1 MTRFFTG
8 DYLLYYL
15 AKALSFFFRVMPINL
30 ALFIAR
36 RLGVFFSIV
45 SRKRYRVAYANLK
58 SALGKDYKPKELKR
72 ILRKTYANIGQ
83 GIVDLFLLPK
93 IDKRYIERYIRF
105 ENFDIAKEVLKKE
118 KGLIFLTAHFGTWE
132 ISHVAMPYKGL
143 AYKGIAREQKP
154 YRLNELLNHYRQ
166 LHGCKIIMKGPAV
179 KEALRTLR
187 SNGIVGMLVDQDA
200 GKRGIFT
207 HLFSR
212 PASWNRGV
220 MEMALKT
227 GATIVPGFAIREKGP
242 FIRFKMFDPIKLRED
257 IDKEEAVIDGFRQY
271 ASILED
277 MIREHPEQ
285 WLWQHRR
292 WKSTPVRDVVILND
306 KRTGHLRQSEA
317 VLRSIRDIRERSGFK
332 GEDIRVKIIDVEF
345 KSILSKQFLSIC
357 GNLSNARCQGCMQ
370 CLRINLE
377 SSSYKT
383 LMESYA
389 DIVISC
395 GSSIAAVNLFLSKE
409 NNAKSI
415 VIMKPSFIA
424 LERFDLAII
433 PKHDKPK
440 ITENVVISD
449 GALNLID
456 KNRLKLYADKLKH
469 KIGPLKERRIGLLLG
484 GDTKDFKMDHRAIE
498 ALTEESVKAA
508 NECDAE
514 ILVTTSRRTP
524 GHIDELLRKKF
535 SGEKRCRLLNI
546 VNDKNS
552 KGIIEAILGLSDV
565 VLVSEESISMISEAA
580 SSKSRTIVFTQGG
593 YNDKRHISFLKNLRD
608 KGFIEIKENQD
619 IHTAIL
625 KAFKTRA
632 KEPVLNDSLKVEE
645 ALAKML

>member
-1 MTRFFTG
+1 MKFSTG

-15 AKALSFFFRVMPINL
+15 AKAFSSFFRAMPINL

-36 RLGVFFSIV
+36 RFGVFFSIV
-45 SRKRYRVAYANLK
+45 SRKRYKVAYANLK

-93 IDKRYIERYIRF
+93 IDKKYIERYIRF
-105 ENFDIAKEVLKKE
+105 ENFDIAKEVLKKK

-132 ISHVAMPYKGL
+132 ISHAAMPYKGL
-143 AYKGIAREQKP
+143 PYKGIAREQKP
-154 YRLNELLNHYRQ
+154 YHLNELLNHYRQ

-200 GKRGIFT
+200 GRKGIFT
-207 HLFSR
+207 NLFSR
-212 PASWNRGV
+212 PTSWNYGV

-227 GATIVPGFAIREKGP
+227 GAIIVPGFAIREKGP
-242 FIRFKMFDPIKLRED
+242 FIRFKMFNPIMLRED
-257 IDKEEAVIDGFRQY
+257 IDKEEAITDGFRQY

-277 MIREHPEQ
+277 MIKKYPEQ

-292 WKSTPVRDVVILND
+292 WKSTPVRDIVILND

-317 VLRSIRDIRERSGFK
+317 VLRSIRDIWEKK
-332 GEDIRVKIIDVEF
+332 GYKREDIRVRIIDVEF
-345 KSILSKQFLSIC
+345 KNILFKQFLSIC
-357 GNLSNARCQGCMQ
+357 SNLSNARCQGCMQ
-370 CLRINLE
+370 CLRINLQT
-377 SSSYKT
+377 SSYKT

-395 GSSIAAVNLFLSKE
+395 GSSTAAVNLFLSKE

-424 LERFDLAII
+424 LNRFNLAII
-433 PKHDKPK
+433 PKHDKPP
-440 ITENVVISD
+440 IAENVIITN
-449 GALNLID
+449 GALNLVD
-456 KNRLKLYADKLKH
+456 SKHLKLYADKLKD

-484 GDTKDFKMDHRAIE
+484 GDTKDFKMDHKVIE
-498 ALTEESVKAA
+498 SMAENLIKAA
-508 NECDAE
+508 NEYDAE
-514 ILVTTSRRTP
+514 ILVTTSRRSP
-524 GHIDELLRKKF
+524 GYIDELLKKKF
-535 SGEKRCRLLNI
+535 SDEKRCRLLNI
-546 VNDKNS
+546 ANDENS
-552 KGIIEAILGLSDV
+552 KGIVEGILGLSDI

-580 SSKSRTIVFTQGG
+580 SSKSHVIVFTQGG
-593 YNDKRHISFLKNLRD
+593 YSDSRHISFLKNLCD
-608 KGFIEIKENQD
+608 KGFIEIKRSQN
-619 IHTAIL
+619 IRNAIS
-625 KAFKTRA
+625 KVFKVRV
-632 KEPVLNDSLKVEE
+632 EQPVLDDSFKVKD
-645 ALAKML
+645 ALARIL